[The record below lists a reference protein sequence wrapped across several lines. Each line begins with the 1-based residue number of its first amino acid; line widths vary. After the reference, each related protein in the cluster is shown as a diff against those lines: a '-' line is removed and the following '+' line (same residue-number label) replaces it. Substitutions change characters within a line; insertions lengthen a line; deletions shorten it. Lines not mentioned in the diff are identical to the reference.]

1 MKKQFVVVY
10 GGEKERILELLR
22 IDYERYVAICINEQ
36 NALEVHTLEMV
47 SLIEDMPKKI
57 DRTLEKFLLAT
68 FLFSILMSLLIR
80 FF

>member
-1 MKKQFVVVY
+1 MEKRFVMVHEE
-10 GGEKERILELLR
+10 GKERMLELLR

-68 FLFSILMSLLIR
+68 FLFSILMSILIR